1 MSEELDLLIEGCKRG
16 KRDCQERLYKQ
27 FAKDMYALCLSYTK
41 DKEAA
46 QDILQEGFLKVFK
59 KIGSYHYSGS
69 FEGWIRR
76 TIINTAIDHLRKEK
90 RISNYIEYSNSE
102 IFADSHSIYQK
113 LNLDQILSYIQRLPD
128 GARTIL
134 NLFAI
139 EGYSHKEISEKLSIS
154 VGTSKSQY
162 NRARNLLKEM
172 IWKSEEEGK

>member
-27 FAKDMYALCLSYTK
+27 FARDMYALCLSYTR
-41 DKEAA
+41 DEGAA
-46 QDILQEGFLKVFK
+46 QDILQEGFVKIFN
-59 KIGSYHYSGS
+59 KIGHYDYSGS

-76 TIINTAIDHLRKEK
+76 TIINTAIDHLRREK
-90 RISNYIEYSNSE
+90 RISNYIEFSNSE
-102 IFADSHSIYQK
+102 MYAESPSIYQK
-113 LNLDQILSYIQRLPD
+113 LNLDQILSYVRKLPD

-172 IWKSEEEGK
+172 IWKSEGHE